1 MELGEPVVI
10 SRQDKKKKKIAHV
23 VGSSLTVNSSE
34 TKEGKQ
40 KLRFN
45 KLYKLN

>member
-10 SRQDKKKKKIAHV
+10 SHQDKKKKIVHV